1 MTSEMTLPESLPAD
15 PLPLFQAW
23 FREAG
28 ARRTQ
33 PNPDA
38 MVVATVASNGEPSA
52 RVVLCK
58 RIGDDGYVV
67 FFTNYQ
73 SRKGRELAARPR
85 ATSISRAA
93 RSTAGSRRPRVS
105 KASRSNHARFSSN
118 ACTTCARDSV
128 SRPAPR
134 AALCQGRRI
143 GAVIACGSKR
153 SSFGRKART
162 ACTTAPCGRDRWS
175 AQTSIR
181 LRADPGG
188 ARGSTPERARRFDRA
203 YLMTLSVGLAR
214 LLSPVVVAGAGS
226 LGGVGGCGG
235 VLSASEK
242 IIPCP
247 VSRA

>member
-85 ATSISRAA
+85 AAAVFHWDALRRQIRIEGPIVQSPVAESDQYFASRALD
-93 RSTAGSRRPRVS
+93 SRL
-105 KASRSNHARFSSN
+105 
-118 ACTTCARDSV
+118 
-128 SRPAPR
+128 
-134 AALCQGRRI
+134 AA
-143 GAVIACGSKR
+143 
-153 SSFGRKART
+153 
-162 ACTTAPCGRDRWS
+162 
-175 AQTSIR
+175 
-181 LRADPGG
+181 
-188 ARGSTPERARRFDRA
+188 
-203 YLMTLSVGLAR
+203 
-214 LLSPVVVAGAGS
+214 
-226 LGGVGGCGG
+226 
-235 VLSASEK
+235 SASEQSEPLESREVLQQRVHDLRARLGIPAGAASGTVPRPPHWGGYRLWIEK
-242 IIPCP
+242 IELWSEGAYR
-247 VSRA
+247 VHDRAVWTRPLERADEYSFTGGPWRSTRLNP